1 MTIPAHLK
9 YIDTHEWVKIEGDE
23 AVIGLTDHA
32 QAALGDV
39 VYVELPKIGAEIRA
53 QASVGVVESV
63 KAASEI
69 YSPLSGTVLAINHE
83 VVTDPSLIN
92 SDCYDAAWLYRVR
105 VEHPVEVDMLLD
117 AEAYK
122 AVAG

>member
-9 YIDTHEWVKIEGDE
+9 YIDTHEWVKVEGDE

-32 QAALGDV
+32 QSALGDV
-39 VYVELPKIGAEIRA
+39 VYVELPKLGASIEA
-53 QASVGVVESV
+53 HASVGVVESV

-69 YSPLSGTVLAINHE
+69 YSPLSGTVIAINHE

-92 SDCYDAAWLYRVR
+92 SAPYDKAWLYRVR
-105 VEHPVEVDMLLD
+105 MTHLVEVDLLLD

>member
-9 YIDTHEWVKIEGDE
+9 YIDTHEWVKVEGDE

-39 VYVELPKIGAEIRA
+39 VYVELPRMGQEIHA

-92 SDCYDAAWLYRVR
+92 SDPYAAAWLYRVR
-105 VEHPVEVDMLLD
+105 ISHPVEVDLLLD
-117 AEAYK
+117 AAAYEAI
-122 AVAG
+122 AG